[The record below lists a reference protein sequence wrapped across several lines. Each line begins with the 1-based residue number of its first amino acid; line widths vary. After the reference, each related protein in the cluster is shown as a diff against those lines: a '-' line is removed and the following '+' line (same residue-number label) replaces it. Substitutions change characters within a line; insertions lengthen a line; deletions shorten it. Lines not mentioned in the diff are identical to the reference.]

1 MGHAHPPTVLVWKAV
16 IGLVMAM
23 LLAPHRVF
31 ASSYDADEQGT
42 WLPALRSEAFTGEIA
57 YDFDSVLNQTTA
69 TFVAPLGKR
78 DLLHR
83 LFSQPTVHTIVVS
96 YQFNGRVASHLP
108 DTIRVRLESDD
119 YVDTVSLSRLVVLAD
134 RTLTIGVGDR
144 MEQHSLSI
152 SQDVEVETLPRVIQE
167 NMVVATDRQRFVRV
181 RQTQARVRR
190 RATAW
195 LSACDFLSMTDQTEI
210 RGTVGGL
217 DFNLNHL
224 VVAGL
229 NRFAA
234 EMLPANAQ
242 RFIECA
248 R

>member
-1 MGHAHPPTVLVWKAV
+1 MQKAF
-16 IGLVMAM
+16 ISLVMAM
-23 LLAPHRVF
+23 LLAPHQVF
-31 ASSYDADEQGT
+31 ANSHAADEQGT
-42 WLPALRSEAFTGEIA
+42 WLPALRSEAFTGEIV

-69 TFVAPLGKR
+69 MFIAPLGKR

-96 YQFNGRVASHLP
+96 YRFNGRVASHLP
-108 DTIRVRLESDD
+108 DTIRVRLEADD
-119 YVDTVSLSRLVVLAD
+119 YVDTVSLSRFGVLAD

-181 RQTQARVRR
+181 RQTQARIRR

-195 LSACDFLSMTDQTEI
+195 LSACDFLSMIDQTEI

-229 NRFAA
+229 DRFAA
-234 EMLPANAQ
+234 EMLPASRQ